1 MLKQLEFSLL
11 GVILSTEKDEYSIV
25 ESISL
30 NYKRLLIEN
39 LHDGAVKLET
49 YYKNSKNFL
58 IKLDISYNE
67 KKALREAMV
76 NIDREIK
83 MKKKKKIQKK
93 ETNVTKDEDDVERK
107 STDDA
112 STKSQKKKTM
122 EKRLKETS
130 ENASESEGEFLF
142 GVYKLQIL
150 LKVLVLKMFSFSEE
164 EISFFNKPSRF
175 LIAGLSG
182 SGKSFFYQSTY

>member
-39 LHDGAVKLET
+39 LHDGAVTLET

-83 MKKKKKIQKK
+83 MKKKKKKDPKKRNKCDERRRWCEKKNLQMMLRQNHKRRKRWRSVWRRHLRMHQKIYRRRIHRCGFFWIHL
-93 ETNVTKDEDDVERK
+93 ENF
-107 STDDA
+107 STMSLTRQHDCRGGKW
-112 STKSQKKKTM
+112 STICSIKFVNFWQNKK
-122 EKRLKETS
+122 
-130 ENASESEGEFLF
+130 
-142 GVYKLQIL
+142 
-150 LKVLVLKMFSFSEE
+150 
-164 EISFFNKPSRF
+164 
-175 LIAGLSG
+175 
-182 SGKSFFYQSTY
+182 